1 MIPSNLLHLK
11 EGFAYETFGESSI
24 QWPSIFVDWLT
35 ASQFHQEGGF
45 PIFVGG
51 VLATF
56 DGEGNCVF
64 EHCKSRKL
72 EGSHGTS
79 VWISSDGYRVGITG
93 NVGRYNRPDN
103 LFSYGIR
110 ATVDKANR
118 MLAVLG
124 LPPFTPGEDGSL
136 QTVDGSADRGDV
148 FRGGATVSRIDVT
161 CNYSAG
167 SDPQS
172 RAVIRWLANQSIKR
186 AKRGFSGDE
195 SVWWANTRMMLK
207 AYRKGPEMRKHG
219 GDEELIQY
227 AEDAGLVRIELELK
241 RRELAELGLKALF
254 DVTDEK
260 LAELYHEH
268 IEPFRRIDSSD
279 EPDILASIPGR
290 SRSYAAA
297 WLAGMDCRLLCSQ
310 ATLYRHARVLREYG
324 LDILETRNIERFP
337 VKVRVIDLKPLSA
350 PDWYLERLV
359 A

>member
-1 MIPSNLLHLK
+1 MTKSGSI
-11 EGFAYETFGESSI
+11 EGLANESISRKSA
-24 QWPSIFVDWLT
+24 QFPAVFVDWLT
-35 ASQFHQEGGF
+35 ASQFHPAGGF
-45 PIFVGG
+45 PVYVGG

-56 DGEGNCVF
+56 DDSGNCVF

-93 NVGRYNRPDN
+93 NVGRYGRPDN

-110 ATVDKANR
+110 ETVDKANEL
-118 MLAVLG
+118 LAGLD
-124 LPPFTPGEDGSL
+124 LPPFTPGILESVQGAGGSGDG
-136 QTVDGSADRGDV
+136 GDT

-172 RAVIRWLANQSIKR
+172 RAVIRWLAGQSIKR

-195 SVWWANTRMMLK
+195 SVWWSNTRMMLK

-219 GDEELIQY
+219 GEDELIQY

-241 RRELAELGLKALF
+241 RRELQELGLKQLF
-254 DVTDEK
+254 DVSDEK
-260 LAELYHEH
+260 LAALYHEH
-268 IEPFRRIDSSD
+268 IEPFRRVDSSD
-279 EPDILASIPGR
+279 EPDILAAIPGR

-324 LDILETRNIERFP
+324 LDILEQRNIERFP
-337 VKVRVIDLKPLSA
+337 VKVRVIDLQPLSV
-350 PDWYLERLV
+350 PDWYLKRV
-359 A
+359 AA